1 MARKK
6 SPVGIL
12 GLGIIGSR
20 AAAALRAEGY
30 PVFVWNRTPLPAAN
44 FLGSPADVA
53 RTCKVLQLFVADA
66 QAVMEVIDAMEPAL
80 TPDHCVLCSA
90 TIGPDATREAAA
102 KVEKTGARF
111 LDVPF
116 TGSKT
121 AAENRQL
128 VYYVGG
134 AEADFERVKPVL
146 QSTSKAIVRMGKIGE
161 AALVKVATNMIS
173 AASIQALSEA
183 LALVEKS
190 GIPPQFLASAL
201 EFNGCRSGV
210 MELKLPKML
219 EADYEP
225 HFSLKHMLKDVEFG
239 LALAKNLGLELSAC
253 ATTRAAMAEA
263 VGAGHG
269 DADFAVI
276 HKLHPAA
283 AAVPPPTDDTPA

>member
-30 PVFVWNRTPLPAAN
+30 PVFVWNRTPIPAPN
-44 FLGSPADVA
+44 FLGSPAEVA
-53 RTCKVLQLFVADA
+53 RTCRVLQLFVADGS
-66 QAVMEVIDAMEPAL
+66 AVLEVIDAMAEAL
-80 TPDHCVLCSA
+80 TPEHCVVCSA

-102 KVEKTGARF
+102 RVAKTGARF
-111 LDVPF
+111 LDAPF
-116 TGSKT
+116 TGSKA

-134 AEADFERVKPVL
+134 EEADFERVKTVL
-146 QSTSKAIVRMGKIGE
+146 QATSKAIVRMGQIGD

-173 AASIQALSEA
+173 AVSVHALSEA

-190 GIPPQFLASAL
+190 GMPPQFLASAL

-225 HFSLKHMLKDVEFG
+225 HFSLKHMLKDVQFG
-239 LALAKNLGLELSAC
+239 LALAENLGLELPAC
-253 ATTRAAMAEA
+253 ATTRTAMTDA
-263 VGAGHG
+263 VADGHG
-269 DADFAVI
+269 NEDFAVI
-276 HKLHPAA
+276 HKRHPEPRQNAA
-283 AAVPPPTDDTPA
+283 SA

>member
-30 PVFVWNRTPLPAAN
+30 PVFVWNRTPLPAPN

-66 QAVMEVIDAMEPAL
+66 SAVLEVIDAMAPAL
-80 TPDHCVLCSA
+80 TPEHCVLCSA

-102 KVEKTGARF
+102 KVEETGARF
-111 LDVPF
+111 LDAPF
-116 TGSKT
+116 TGSKA

-134 AEADFERVKPVL
+134 EESVFQGVKTVL
-146 QSTSKAIVRMGKIGE
+146 QATSKAIVRMGNVGD

-173 AASIQALSEA
+173 AVSIQALSEA

-225 HFSLKHMLKDVEFG
+225 HFSLKHMLKDVQFG
-239 LALAKNLGLELSAC
+239 LALAKNVDLELPAC
-253 ATTRAAMAEA
+253 ATTRTAMADA

-276 HKLHPAA
+276 HQRHSVA
-283 AAVPPPTDDTPA
+283 AAVQPSPGDTPI

>member
-30 PVFVWNRTPLPAAN
+30 PVFVWNRTPIPAPN
-44 FLGSPADVA
+44 FLGSPAEVA
-53 RTCKVLQLFVADA
+53 RTCKVLQLFVADGS
-66 QAVMEVIDAMEPAL
+66 AVLEVIDAMAEAL
-80 TPDHCVLCSA
+80 TPEHCVVCSA

-102 KVEKTGARF
+102 RVEKTGARF
-111 LDVPF
+111 LDAPF
-116 TGSKT
+116 TGSKA

-134 AEADFERVKPVL
+134 EEADFERVKTVL
-146 QSTSKAIVRMGKIGE
+146 QATSRAIVRMGRVGD

-173 AASIQALSEA
+173 AVSVHALSEA

-225 HFSLKHMLKDVEFG
+225 HFSLKHMLKDVQFG
-239 LALAKNLGLELSAC
+239 LALAENLGLELPAC
-253 ATTRAAMAEA
+253 ATTRTAMADA
-263 VGAGHG
+263 VVDGHG
-269 DADFAVI
+269 NEDFAVI
-276 HKLHPAA
+276 HNRRPEPRHNAA
-283 AAVPPPTDDTPA
+283 SA

>member
-30 PVFVWNRTPLPAAN
+30 PVFVWNRTPIPAPN
-44 FLGSPADVA
+44 FLGSPAEVA
-53 RTCKVLQLFVADA
+53 RTCKVLQLFVADGS
-66 QAVMEVIDAMEPAL
+66 AVLEVIDAMAEAL
-80 TPDHCVLCSA
+80 TPEHCVVCSA

-102 KVEKTGARF
+102 RVEKTGARF
-111 LDVPF
+111 LDAPF
-116 TGSKT
+116 TGSKA

-134 AEADFERVKPVL
+134 EEADFERVKTVL
-146 QSTSKAIVRMGKIGE
+146 QATSRAIVRMGRVGD

-173 AASIQALSEA
+173 AVSVHALSEA

-225 HFSLKHMLKDVEFG
+225 HFSLKHMLKDVQFG
-239 LALAKNLGLELSAC
+239 LALAENLGLELPAC
-253 ATTRAAMAEA
+253 ATTRTAMADA
-263 VGAGHG
+263 VVDGHG
-269 DADFAVI
+269 NEDFAVI
-276 HKLHPAA
+276 HNRRPAPRHNA
-283 AAVPPPTDDTPA
+283 ASA

>member
-6 SPVGIL
+6 SPVGII

-30 PVFVWNRTPLPAAN
+30 PVFVWNRTPIPAPN
-44 FLGSPADVA
+44 FLGSPGDVA
-53 RTCKVLQLFVADA
+53 RTCKVLQLFVADGS
-66 QAVMEVIDAMEPAL
+66 AVLEVIDAMTEAL
-80 TPDHCVLCSA
+80 TPEHCVVCSA
-90 TIGPDATREAAA
+90 TIGPEATREAAA
-102 KVEKTGARF
+102 RVEKTGARF
-111 LDVPF
+111 LDAPF
-116 TGSKT
+116 TGSKA

-134 AEADFERVKPVL
+134 EEAVFERVKTVL
-146 QSTSKAIVRMGKIGE
+146 QATSKAIVRMGRIGD

-173 AASIQALSEA
+173 AVSIQALSEA

-201 EFNGCRSGV
+201 DYNGCRSGV

-225 HFSLKHMLKDVEFG
+225 HFSLKHMLKDVQFG
-239 LALAKNLGLELSAC
+239 LALAKNLGLELPAC
-253 ATTRAAMAEA
+253 ATTRKAMADA
-263 VGAGHG
+263 VTEGHG
-269 DADFAVI
+269 NEDFAVI
-276 HKLHPAA
+276 HKLHPEQRPGAA
-283 AAVPPPTDDTPA
+283 QG

>member
-30 PVFVWNRTPLPAAN
+30 PVFVWNRTPIPAPN
-44 FLGSPADVA
+44 FLGSPAALA
-53 RTCKVLQLFVADA
+53 RTCKVLQLFVADGS
-66 QAVMEVIDAMEPAL
+66 AVLEVIDAMAAAL
-80 TPDHCVLCSA
+80 TPEHCVVCSA
-90 TIGPDATREAAA
+90 TIGPDATREAAERVA
-102 KVEKTGARF
+102 KTGARF
-111 LDVPF
+111 LDAPF
-116 TGSKT
+116 TGSKA

-134 AEADFERVKPVL
+134 AEADFERVKTVL
-146 QSTSKAIVRMGKIGE
+146 QATSKAIVRMGQIGD

-173 AASIQALSEA
+173 AVSVHALSEA

-225 HFSLKHMLKDVEFG
+225 HFSLKHMLKDVQFG
-239 LALAKNLGLELSAC
+239 LALAENLGLELPAC
-253 ATTRAAMAEA
+253 ATTRTAMTNA
-263 VGAGHG
+263 VADGHG
-269 DADFAVI
+269 NEDFAVI
-276 HKLHPAA
+276 HKRHPEPRQNAA
-283 AAVPPPTDDTPA
+283 SA